1 MTITPET
8 IAELRWLL
16 SPLTTPRPWHVC
28 DRGIGWEIHEGT
40 DAECLSEY
48 GVNSEGC
55 EPINNGLRDT
65 FSLADAELIADAV
78 NALPALLDAVER
90 LAVVEAERDALAA
103 SVARVRELHVMH
115 PDDCKC
121 LERMFGGECFHHGGC
136 EACRCKFPCS
146 TLAALDGSGS

>member
-8 IAELRWLL
+8 IAELRGLL
-16 SPLTTPRPWHVC
+16 EITSPLPWEWTEDLTALPFRAYYQLRVA
-28 DRGIGWEIHEGT
+28 T
-40 DAECLSEY
+40 SDA
-48 GVNSEGC
+48 
-55 EPINNGLRDT
+55 T
-65 FSLADAELIADAV
+65 LITAAV
-78 NALPALLDAVER
+78 NALPALLDAAER
-90 LAVVEAERDALAA
+90 LAVVTAERDALAA